1 MEHVPRVGLYV
12 EMMLVK
18 EWVLQPYRHW
28 GCWIILLRK
37 LHCHNGGGQSWA
49 LEGQRYEMHPLKA
62 ASCPGHSSFS
72 VMSLMTRK
80 TSFFFNA
87 MEVMLRGVVLFLR
100 KKFKKKNKKLK
111 IEVLLPF
118 IQVLFLAVQGKYRLI
133 PKIEKEKRYAWLNAF
148 PQWWLQF

>member
-1 MEHVPRVGLYV
+1 
-12 EMMLVK
+12 
-18 EWVLQPYRHW
+18 
-28 GCWIILLRK
+28 
-37 LHCHNGGGQSWA
+37 
-49 LEGQRYEMHPLKA
+49 MHPLKA
-62 ASCPGHSSFS
+62 AYCPGHSSFS
-72 VMSLMTRK
+72 VMSLMTKK

-133 PKIEKEKRYAWLNAF
+133 PKIEKEKRYA
-148 PQWWLQF
+148 